1 MSLLVILHT
10 YIDIDIFILILIHS
24 MLHCGFILV
33 DQWFWYHYHGISW
46 TKTGFLGR
54 PSKCY
59 LFQRAGPVG
68 DFRHQKT
75 TRTIPYIYIYMDIYI
90 YGEICIY
97 IYIWIYI
104 YMDIYIYIYIGD
116 DHQWSWYWGWDSHN
130 SLVFHN
136 HTFLG
141 IEILF
146 HYGNPILKQPVF
158 HGPRKVCSLSTEAGS
173 CCS

>member
-10 YIDIDIFILILIHS
+10 YIDIDIFILIFIHS
-24 MLHCGFILV
+24 ILHCGFILV
-33 DQWFWYHYHGISW
+33 NKLFWYNYHGISW
-46 TKTGFLGR
+46 TKTGILGR

-75 TRTIPYIYIYMDIYI
+75 IPYIYIH
-90 YGEICIY
+90 
-97 IYIWIYI
+97 IYIWKYI
-104 YMDIYIYIYIGD
+104 YMEIYIYIYIED

-136 HTFLG
+136 DTLLG

-146 HYGNPILKQPVF
+146 HYGNPILNLSNQYFMDQGKLALCRPKPAVAA
-158 HGPRKVCSLSTEAGS
+158 HRPRNLAVGA
-173 CCS
+173 